1 MKATTETNDNGHS
14 PQRSPER
21 TPTVFFCVGSEKS
34 GTTLLARVLDQHPAV
49 ACLWESYAF
58 RPGSRASIFNPASE
72 KWRRHGFSESDVR
85 GWSRIWNA
93 QPKAFLRRVLS
104 RMTGNGLL
112 LTSCFRQTM
121 PPALADFARR
131 CNADVAGDK
140 WPGYI
145 GYLDNLLSVFPDAR
159 IIYNVRDPRALW
171 NSAQRFKDR
180 LRGDELLSLMLEN
193 DERIRPYLERPNF
206 LTIRYEDLVC
216 ETEETVRELYE
227 FLGCDFS
234 TRYLRYEPQDD
245 PYPDRWNWVPEAGGR
260 IDPSHAFK
268 WKERLDPSVI
278 ERVTTMASNF
288 MDHHG
293 YDR

>member
-1 MKATTETNDNGHS
+1 MNTLIDTCDSAVSSAKPPGKE
-14 PQRSPER
+14 PRF
-21 TPTVFFCVGSEKS
+21 FFCVGSEKS
-34 GTTLLARVLDQHPAV
+34 GTTLLARMLDQHPAV

-58 RPGSRASIFNPASE
+58 RPGSRASIFNVDSE

-85 GWSRIWNA
+85 RWSRIWNT
-93 QPKAFLRRVLS
+93 QPKAFLRKVLG
-104 RMTGNGLL
+104 RLTGKSLFI
-112 LTSCFRQTM
+112 TSCFRQTM

-131 CNADVAGDK
+131 CNADVVGDK

-145 GYLDNLLSVFPDAR
+145 KYLDNLLSVFPQAR

-171 NSAQRFKDR
+171 NSAQRFKNR
-180 LRGDELLSLMLEN
+180 RRGDELLNLMLEN

-206 LTIRYEDLVC
+206 LTVRYEDLVC
-216 ETEETVRELYE
+216 ETEETVRQMYD

-234 TRYLRYEPQDD
+234 TRHLRYEPQDD
-245 PYPDRWNWVPEAGGR
+245 PYPDRWSWVPEAGGR

-268 WKERLDPSVI
+268 WKDQLDPAVI
-278 ERVTTMASNF
+278 ARVTAMASSF
-288 MDHHG
+288 MNHHG

>member
-1 MKATTETNDNGHS
+1 M
-14 PQRSPER
+14 
-21 TPTVFFCVGSEKS
+21 TVFFCVGSEKS
-34 GTTLLARVLDQHPAV
+34 GTTLLARMLDQHPEV

-58 RPGSRASIFNPASE
+58 RPGSRASIFNPDSE

-85 GWSRIWNA
+85 RWSRIWNA
-93 QPKAFLRRVLS
+93 QPQAFFRRTLN
-104 RMTGNGLL
+104 RLTGNSLFT
-112 LTSCFRQTM
+112 TSCFRQTM
-121 PPALADFARR
+121 PPALADFADR
-131 CNADVAGDK
+131 CSASVAGDK

-145 GYLDNLLSVFPDAR
+145 RYLDTLLSVFPDAR

-180 LRGDELLSLMLEN
+180 RRGDELLNLMLEN

-206 LTIRYEDLVC
+206 LTVRYEDLVC
-216 ETEETVRELYE
+216 RTEETVRRMYE

-234 TRYLRYEPQDD
+234 TRYLRYDPQVD
-245 PYPDRWNWVPEAGGR
+245 PHPDRWSWVPEAGGQ

-268 WKERLDPSVI
+268 WKEQVSPAEI
-278 ERVTTMASNF
+278 EWVTATASSF

-293 YDR
+293 YDL